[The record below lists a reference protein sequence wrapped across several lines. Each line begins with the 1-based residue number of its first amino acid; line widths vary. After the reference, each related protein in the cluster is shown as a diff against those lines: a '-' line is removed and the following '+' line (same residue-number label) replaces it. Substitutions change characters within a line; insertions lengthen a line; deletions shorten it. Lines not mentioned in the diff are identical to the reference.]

1 MQLVPIND
9 RVIPRRAERQEDARG
24 DSQTEMNYPRE
35 TLENQLGRAAAQP
48 RMIDQAA
55 EAVERHQQELEGGN
69 HTDEAAA
76 NNDSRSILFAGSG
89 EIPILAAA
97 PTTARIPA
105 ASSLSL
111 SAPSRLPSEQLYSSR
126 ALGDSGGATST
137 LSPLDAYERPSP
149 NPRSGSISPDEPSST
164 PQSGSP
170 SRHRQSALHALE
182 SNRQQAH
189 NYASAMPTQPESSAP
204 PVRLRAQLHTR
215 SGSLRTDRSVSD
227 TNYEQL
233 TIVNLESKSE
243 TTGELV
249 FFRAKLDT
257 GAMRNA
263 ISETI
268 VRRLDME
275 WNPDCEGITFKV
287 IGNGADAGSVIYPLG
302 SLSLTVRVMV
312 LEKLLRLK
320 FYVLAESDVGRA
332 FDCLLDNTTSFRN
345 FLMRT

>member
-1 MQLVPIND
+1 M
-9 RVIPRRAERQEDARG
+9 
-24 DSQTEMNYPRE
+24 
-35 TLENQLGRAAAQP
+35 
-48 RMIDQAA
+48 
-55 EAVERHQQELEGGN
+55 
-69 HTDEAAA
+69 
-76 NNDSRSILFAGSG
+76 
-89 EIPILAAA
+89 
-97 PTTARIPA
+97 
-105 ASSLSL
+105 
-111 SAPSRLPSEQLYSSR
+111 
-126 ALGDSGGATST
+126 
-137 LSPLDAYERPSP
+137 
-149 NPRSGSISPDEPSST
+149 
-164 PQSGSP
+164 
-170 SRHRQSALHALE
+170 
-182 SNRQQAH
+182 
-189 NYASAMPTQPESSAP
+189 
-204 PVRLRAQLHTR
+204 
-215 SGSLRTDRSVSD
+215 SD